1 MIIYVLFVLMKMILT
16 TFPSHKSAIQSVK
29 ALTEKK
35 LIACAQI
42 DGPVNSYYWWK
53 GKVQEEQEWRVSLK
67 TNTRNQNQAFD
78 EIIKIHPYEN
88 PQWIVLEGKCSET
101 YSEWIKQNLR
111 Q

>member
-53 GKVQEEQEWRVSLK
+53 GEVLEEQEWRVSLK
-67 TNTRNQNQAFD
+67 TNTKKQKQAFD
-78 EIIKIHPYEN
+78 EIIKMHPYEN

>member
-16 TFPSHKSAIQSVK
+16 TFPSRKSAIQSVK

-53 GKVQEEQEWRVSLK
+53 GKVEEEQEWRVSLK
-67 TNTRNQNQAFD
+67 TNTRNQDQAYN
-78 EIIKIHPYEN
+78 EIIKMHPYEN
-88 PQWIVLEGKCSET
+88 PQWIVLEVASSET
-101 YSEWIKQNLR
+101 YLEWIKQSLT